1 MCSLI
6 QPLTGDFAVSKMTLT
21 TYYQGMSTELQSARG
36 MQRLKL
42 LTTSS
47 PNVCLPGNSGN
58 KYVQRWH
65 PNFPQSE
72 SFSRIQVHH
81 YKYCPDL
88 PSLVLLGTLNTPPR
102 CRVLETATTACWEL
116 AEMRLRLNILLVRC
130 NQVCITEEKETNN
143 NSPPKHP
150 QKEYQKQLNTYF
162 RFQIN
167 EFFAVKCTRN
177 YMWQKWSSPNNH
189 LHLATNTENPIRY
202 QYHDSGCLR
211 SAENSNRQ

>member
-1 MCSLI
+1 MSVCQEILGTSMCSDGTQISLSQRASVVYKCI
-6 QPLTGDFAVSKMTLT
+6 TTNTALTF
-21 TYYQGMSTELQSARG
+21 
-36 MQRLKL
+36 L
-42 LTTSS
+42 L
-47 PNVCLPGNSGN
+47 
-58 KYVQRWH
+58 
-65 PNFPQSE
+65 F
-72 SFSRIQVHH
+72 
-81 YKYCPDL
+81 
-88 PSLVLLGTLNTPPR
+88 VLLGTLNTPPR

>member
-88 PSLVLLGTLNTPPR
+88 PSLCAAGNSEHTTTMSCSGNCNHRLLGA
-102 CRVLETATTACWEL
+102 CRDAVATEHTIG
-116 AEMRLRLNILLVRC
+116 EM
-130 NQVCITEEKETNN
+130 QP
-143 NSPPKHP
+143 S
-150 QKEYQKQLNTYF
+150 
-162 RFQIN
+162 
-167 EFFAVKCTRN
+167 
-177 YMWQKWSSPNNH
+177 
-189 LHLATNTENPIRY
+189 LH
-202 QYHDSGCLR
+202 H
-211 SAENSNRQ
+211 